1 MWLTD
6 KASEVTSERLT
17 SLYAYPPGGAYVRAN
32 MVASIDGAAGLEGR
46 SGGLGGPGDRKIFS
60 LLRACADVVVVGAS
74 TAVTEGYHQPDGP
87 ALALVSRFHC
97 RSRRLWAAVA
107 PADCRPHMRLRT
119 GAASCGPRPRR
130 RDPARLRHR
139 HRRSGGG
146 HRRVRRAWLDAHPP
160 RGRTAPVGSFVA
172 ADALD
177 ELCLTT
183 SPVIVGGSAPRP
195 VVVDAE
201 KVHPMTRAHLLS
213 DDDGYLYARWIRGT
227 DQAPGDA

>member
-87 ALALVSRFHC
+87 ALALVSRSLSIPDDYGPLSHPQTVVLTC
-97 RSRRLWAAVA
+97 ASAPEQRRADLGRVGATLLDCGTDTVDPAAA
-107 PADCRPHMRLRT
+107 I
-119 GAASCGPRPRR
+119 AACVERGWTRILLEGGPR
-130 RDPARLRHR
+130 L
-139 HRRSGGG
+139 
-146 HRRVRRAWLDAHPP
+146 L
-160 RGRTAPVGSFVA
+160 GSFVA